1 MRGFLILGTIL
12 TALVCWLFVAAPDA
26 QASGVPASAS
36 LDWICDKGGLHDVGS
51 ACDCADE

>member
-26 QASGVPASAS
+26 QAAGAS
-36 LDWICDKGGLHDVGS
+36 DGICLV
-51 ACDCADE
+51 